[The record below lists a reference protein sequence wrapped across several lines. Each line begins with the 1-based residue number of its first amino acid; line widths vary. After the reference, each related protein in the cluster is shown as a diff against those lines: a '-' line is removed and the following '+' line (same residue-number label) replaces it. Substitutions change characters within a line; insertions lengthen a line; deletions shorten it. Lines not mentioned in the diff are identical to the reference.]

1 MLNLNR
7 TFNFFLF
14 FSVTIAVHKDPY
26 ENIYC
31 VISGYKDF
39 ILIPPVDLPYVPRE
53 KYPTGVYK
61 TDENGEMFIDET
73 VNGELFHDHR
83 HSR

>member
-1 MLNLNR
+1 M
-7 TFNFFLF
+7 
-14 FSVTIAVHKDPY
+14 HKDPY

-39 ILIPPVDLPYVPRE
+39 ILIPPIDLHCVPRI

-61 TDENGEMFIDET
+61 TQKNGEMIIDPIM
-73 VNGELFHDHR
+73 NCK
-83 HSR
+83 